1 MPQSIIPVNAINQD
15 LYVKSKFYFPFPST
29 RDMNGAK
36 IGLKSVSIYNSW
48 NNIDPIYNNQQFSII
63 FPSGT
68 GNTTI
73 PITIPAGIYTVE
85 DLNNF
90 LRNFFISNNLY
101 LTETASGDITV
112 YAEFRTN
119 GTAYS
124 IDFVSFPVPITL
136 PLGFTNAGI
145 TLPTVSRGPQI
156 VIANNGFK
164 TILGY
169 LPGTYPTVQQSTI
182 YTKQSDNIPV
192 ISPVQSVNL
201 TCDAVLNLFS
211 ANSSVIHSFT
221 SKTAGSGQLI
231 DSSPNEVSF
240 IDCSG
245 GSREGLTFQ
254 FTDQLGRPLALKD
267 PDVNINIL
275 IQTETVTK

>member
-15 LYVKSKFYFPFPST
+15 AYVKSKFYFPFPST

-63 FPSGT
+63 FPNGA
-68 GNTTI
+68 GNTTLA
-73 PITIPAGIYTVE
+73 ITIPAGIYTVT

-90 LRNFFISNNLY
+90 LRDYFIANNLY
-101 LTETASGDITV
+101 ITDNTTKEITV
-112 YAEFRTN
+112 YAEFRSN

-124 IDFVSFPVPITL
+124 IDFVSFPLATSTPAGT
-136 PLGFTNAGI
+136 TNAGI
-145 TLPTVSRGPQI
+145 TWPTTVRGPQI

-164 TILGY
+164 TITGY
-169 LPGTYPTVQQSTI
+169 NPGTYPTVQQSTI

-275 IQTETVTK
+275 IQTESITK